1 MVTLSLAESN
11 SSCQQCL
18 EKLTYFLI
26 HVTCYYIIRIYSDME
41 SNVLARVM
49 TKKGICLNILINS
62 RDFII
67 SFLSNGNHTYEWTP
81 DLKETKSIKIT
92 Q

>member
-1 MVTLSLAESN
+1 MLLVITSYAYTMESN
-11 SSCQQCL
+11 S
-18 EKLTYFLI
+18 
-26 HVTCYYIIRIYSDME
+26 DMK

-67 SFLSNGNHTYEWTP
+67 SVLSKAIIRTNKNQISKKQNP
-81 DLKETKSIKIT
+81 LISRNKSIDGE
-92 Q
+92 